1 MIEVVIDGQRADV
14 EQNINIAVNLQVAD
28 IEQPDVSKTNFTRA
42 LVIPTT
48 PHNRRVMGFVEQPTS
63 AERWNDADHTIEV
76 YCDDTLLLSGRPIL
90 TSVQDTEYHID
101 VAGAT
106 MQWVRKAA
114 DTKLR
119 DVLNLG
125 GLTLTEEMAIQSRA
139 EGWAGDVRLYPA
151 RRGERLTMVAPEDG
165 DEFYTPRESSA
176 VDLMPMI
183 NVSAVMREVFSGWTP
198 QIIGSELNNALRSLI
213 FSGKLPSDTPEVSD
227 YNKFCIGRVF
237 EEGVDIN
244 VPAYG
249 AATLFQMN
257 IFNSDRLEDSEE
269 FYNGGAFNATTKGI
283 NYDGAVDVAYDV
295 RVRYFSPRIITN
307 GKLGCIDTI
316 EIMGERYKLVPDID
330 YTHVAEV
337 MAAKDVR
344 YLYVNT
350 AYNLKIEDLGLSPEE
365 AATNMG
371 NVNSWEITEVRVF
384 VGANRVDAE
393 SGEGIYEIPPALSGA
408 VRFEVVAQYRYGQE
422 QRVISPAIPNGGC
435 YFVPAAYAGEQVEVF
450 ATVRTMPIYHDAT
463 EGDTYD
469 LDVKIINNTSS
480 VRTIT
485 LANGW
490 RAEAVFDKWLGKGH
504 PLTAAEVVGEETTL
518 LDVLLGLRHI
528 YNLHFYTNEGNGV
541 VYIAQGNAFI
551 SASSTAMV
559 DELTPVYTDV
569 DGDGTLEQV
578 FDLEGNEVLVA
589 VPSEVFP
596 VIEYNKPFTIEEVG
610 QDKGP
615 SITFAYKDSAVRK
628 GARAE
633 FALTSRVPANPTT
646 ITNPLFASPQT
657 EGNELVISNE
667 AEQRPYYDGEVNFD
681 TPIITLRS
689 GTLATSSAAIEGFGN
704 YAPTVEAYRKGRRIT
719 CYVYLRPF
727 EVEAISQPF
736 AGGKGF
742 RSVWRL
748 NINGD
753 IVPCR
758 LEKVNGYSPN
768 TREAV
773 KCSFITL

>member
-90 TSVQDTEYHID
+90 SSVQDTEYHID

-125 GLTLTEEMAIQSRA
+125 GLTLTEDMGVQSRA

-165 DEFYTPRESSA
+165 EEFYTPRESSA
-176 VDLMPMI
+176 VDLVPMI

-213 FSGKLPSDTPEVSD
+213 FSGKLPSDAPEVSD

-249 AATLFQMN
+249 AATLYQIN

-344 YLYVNT
+344 YLFVNIAFFSLT
-350 AYNLKIEDLGLSPEE
+350 REDLGLGYDEDLSVWAVKEFHLFV
-365 AATNMG
+365 G
-371 NVNSWEITEVRVF
+371 DTEVFEDTSRSYVWHIP
-384 VGANRVDAE
+384 
-393 SGEGIYEIPPALSGA
+393 SGISGA
-408 VRFEVVAQYRYGQE
+408 VELRAIAYNQDNPSDEREVYRT
-422 QRVISPAIPNGGC
+422 IPEG
-435 YFVPAAYAGEQVEVF
+435 YTYYVPAAYNGAQVEVF
-450 ATVRTMPIYHDAT
+450 ATVRTMPIYHAAT

-589 VPSEVFP
+589 VSSEVFP
-596 VIEYNKPFTIEEVG
+596 VIEYNKPFTIEELG
-610 QDKGP
+610 QDKGA